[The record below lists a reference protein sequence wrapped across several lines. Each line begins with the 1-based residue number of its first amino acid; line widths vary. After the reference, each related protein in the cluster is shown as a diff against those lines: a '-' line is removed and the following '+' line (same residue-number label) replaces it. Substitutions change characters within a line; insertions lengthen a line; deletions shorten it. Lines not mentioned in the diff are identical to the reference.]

1 MGTRNQLIPLEVN
14 EMTEEINAGMDE
26 EMSPQVSDDD
36 KLWAALA
43 YVFTPLIP
51 IILLLMEDKK
61 DRPFIKAHN
70 VQALAWGVVLWAL
83 TFVLSFVFIGIC
95 LGFAGFF
102 LQLYWGYKAYQGE
115 YIQIPVI
122 TDFVKN
128 QGWA

>member
-1 MGTRNQLIPLEVN
+1 MAEQMNPEVSS
-14 EMTEEINAGMDE
+14 EVT
-26 EMSPQVSDDD
+26 SDD

-43 YVFTPLIP
+43 YVFTPIIP
-51 IILLLMEDKK
+51 VILMLLEDKK

-70 VQALAWGVVLWAL
+70 AQALAWGVVLWVL
-83 TFVLSFVFIGIC
+83 TFVLSFVIIGIC
-95 LGFAGFF
+95 VGLLGFV

-115 YIQIPVI
+115 YINIPVI